1 MSLVFGCPMSERGL
15 KDAERGGPEPDT
27 DLSFFDEHWV
37 FGVRICGSEHLWS
50 SILEP

>member
-1 MSLVFGCPMSERGL
+1 MSEWGL

-27 DLSFFDEHWV
+27 DLSFFDEHW
-37 FGVRICGSEHLWS
+37 FSEVRILGSEHLWS